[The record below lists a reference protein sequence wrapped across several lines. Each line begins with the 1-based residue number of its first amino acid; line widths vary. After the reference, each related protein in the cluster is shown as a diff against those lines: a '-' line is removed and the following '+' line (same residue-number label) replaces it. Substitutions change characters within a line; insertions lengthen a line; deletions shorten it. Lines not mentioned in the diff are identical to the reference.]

1 MPLRIVHAIARLNVG
16 GAALH
21 VMELAAEQVRRGND
35 VVVVAGTL
43 AEGEESMEWRAEE
56 LGLPLV
62 RMPELQREL
71 SLRHDGTAIRKLR
84 RLLGEERVDVLH
96 THTAKAGSTGRI
108 AALSLPRSR
117 RPRALVHTFHGHV
130 LRGYFSPRRNR
141 TYALVERALASR
153 TGALVAVSEQVRD
166 DLVGLG
172 VAPRERFEVIPY
184 GFDLSGRV
192 GGGERERVRGE
203 LGVDGALLVGWV
215 GRLTAIKQPLDA
227 IRTLARLRDGGVDAV
242 LAVAGD
248 GEERSATEALA
259 RELGVDGSTRFL
271 GYVKDLA
278 GLYAAIDVFLLTS
291 LNEGTPVA
299 AIEALAAGRPA
310 VATRVGGVPAV
321 VEDGEAGLLAASG
334 DVEALAH
341 ALSEL
346 ARDPE
351 RRERMGQRGVE
362 LMHERYSAEAMVDR
376 VDRLY
381 ERLLAS

>member
-1 MPLRIVHAIARLNVG
+1 VPLRIVHAIARLNVG

-21 VMELAAEQVRRGND
+21 VIELAGEQIRRGNE

-43 AEGEESMEWRAEE
+43 AEGEESMEWRADE

-71 SLRHDGTAIRKLR
+71 SLRHDGAAIRKLR
-84 RLLGEERVDVLH
+84 RRLGEPRVDVLH

-130 LRGYFSPRRNR
+130 LRGYFSSRRSR
-141 TYALVERALASR
+141 AYALVERALATR
-153 TGALVAVSEQVRD
+153 TGALVAVSEQVRS
-166 DLVGLG
+166 DLVELG
-172 VAPRERFEVIPY
+172 VAPRERIEVIPY
-184 GFDLSGRV
+184 GFDLAGRV
-192 GGGERERVRGE
+192 GGGERERVRAE
-203 LGVDGALLVGWV
+203 LGVDGELLVGWV

-227 IRTLARLRDGGVDAV
+227 IRTLARLRDDGVDAV
-242 LAVAGD
+242 LALAGD
-248 GEERSATEALA
+248 GEERAATEALA
-259 RELGVDGSTRFL
+259 HELGVQERTRFL

-278 GLYAAIDVFLLTS
+278 GFYAAIDVLLLTS

-321 VEDGEAGLLAASG
+321 IEEGEAGLLAASG
-334 DVEALAH
+334 DVEALAQ

-346 ARDPE
+346 ARDPVL
-351 RRERMGQRGVE
+351 RERMGRRGVE
-362 LMHERYSAEAMVDR
+362 LMSERYSAQAMVDA

-381 ERLLAS
+381 ARLLAP